1 MRKVVLYGSGQLGVM
16 AAYILAYDEDIEVV
30 GFVDD
35 DPAKRGQESNG
46 LKVLGDESALPGLRQ
61 AGVSCVIACIG
72 DNHRRGIVARRLMQM
87 GFELISAIHP
97 TANISRRARL
107 CGGAIVGPGA
117 IISAHSSV
125 GASPYIGAGTVIGH
139 DVIVG
144 DNVLVSVGCVIAAR
158 VDIEDEAFIGG
169 GARLVPGEMGQQNRL
184 RIGRGA
190 VIGAG
195 AVVIADVPPN
205 AVAVGVPAK
214 VVRYRENTED

>member
-1 MRKVVLYGSGQLGVM
+1 MKRVILYGSGQLGVM
-16 AAYILAYDEDIEVV
+16 AAYILGYNKDVEVV

-35 DPAKRGQESNG
+35 DPAQLGRDSNG
-46 LKVLGDESALPGLRQ
+46 LRILGDGSLLPNLRQ
-61 AGVSCVIACIG
+61 AGVTGSIACIG
-72 DNHRRGIVARRLMQM
+72 DNHRRGIVSERLAQM

-97 TANISRRARL
+97 TANISWRASL
-107 CGGAIVGPGA
+107 SGGAIVGPGT

-125 GASPYIGAGTVIGH
+125 GSSPYIGAGTVIGH

-144 DNVLVSVGCVIAAR
+144 QNVLISVGCVIAAR

-169 GARLVPGEMGQQNRL
+169 GARLVPAEMGQESRL

-190 VIGAG
+190 VVGAG

>member
-1 MRKVVLYGSGQLGVM
+1 LRKVVLYGSGQLGVM
-16 AAYILAYDEDIEVV
+16 AADILGDDEGVEVV

-35 DPAKRGQESNG
+35 DPAKLGQERNG
-46 LKVLGDESALPGLRQ
+46 LKVLGDGSVLPGLLQ
-61 AGVSCVIACIG
+61 AGVTCTIACIG
-72 DNHRRGIVARRLMQM
+72 GNYRRGIVAQRLTRM

-97 TANISRRARL
+97 TANVSRRARV
-107 CGGAIVGPGA
+107 CGGAIVGPGT
-117 IISAHSSV
+117 IVSAYSSV

-139 DVIVG
+139 DVIIG

-169 GARLVPGEMGQQNRL
+169 GARLVPAEMGQQNRL

-214 VVRYRENTED
+214 VVRYRENMHE